1 MAGTI
6 AFCNKLHS
14 MQSDHSVPA
23 VNAMVFAESLRE
35 AGTDA
40 FSSAVLAALNT
51 FVSVDHCTLVNVAG
65 QTATMAGAASRDSQ
79 PDALRLTEAYVG
91 GYFLQDPLVREE
103 TSSTVPR
110 RADPTVRSVKIDEAS
125 NAEYFERF
133 FARPAISDK
142 LSVVVPGAGAI
153 SFLNLYKSTRQGRF
167 DAREKAAISSIGD
180 FLAALTDMHNRLAA
194 TLAKPAVAPELW
206 QRWQTLLSDR
216 EKSVARMLGRGET
229 AKTVAAAL
237 NLSPTSVITYKK
249 RAFAKLGIAKQSEL
263 VALVT
268 LLG

>member
-1 MAGTI
+1 
-6 AFCNKLHS
+6 
-14 MQSDHSVPA
+14 MQSDQSVTA
-23 VNAMVFAESLRE
+23 VSAMVFADSLRA

-40 FSSAVLAALNT
+40 FSAAVLAALNT
-51 FVSVDHCTLVNVAG
+51 FVAVDHCTLVSVFG
-65 QTATMAGAASRDSQ
+65 QKATMAGAASLNSK

-103 TSSTVPR
+103 TSAAGAR
-110 RADPTVRSVKIDEAS
+110 RGGPAVRSVKIDEAS

-142 LSVVVPGAGAI
+142 LSVVVPGTDAI
-153 SFLNLYKSTRQGRF
+153 SFLNLYKSTQRGRF

-180 FLAALTDMHNRLAA
+180 FLAALTDAHGRLSA
-194 TLAKPAVAPELW
+194 TQTVSAVPPELLR
-206 QRWQTLLSDR
+206 RWQTLLSSR
-216 EKSVARMLGRGET
+216 EKSVARLLGRGET
-229 AKTVAAAL
+229 AKTVAAML
-237 NLSPTSVITYKK
+237 GLSPTSVITYKK
-249 RAFAKLGIAKQSEL
+249 RAFAKLGIARQSEL